1 MPIYRNVGG
10 TWTLAKH
17 VWRNVGGTWTK
28 VRKAFRNVGG
38 VWTQYHGDNDFT
50 FYSMGL
56 SQTIVNTGLI
66 GINANGTHLYAG
78 GRSYNLVYFD
88 KYGNV
93 TFSRVYDIFGESS
106 TGAPTAPSFGST
118 QFAADV
124 AAMPTGQL
132 FLVFTYDEPQSGVM
146 KAPLVPTFVN
156 AMLSIGATAAVF
168 QSANFQYRSA
178 YMLLGQ
184 KGQPISFEANRGTL
198 STNLGST
205 GTDQGCLDGVV
216 GITLN
221 IVNGA
226 YANLVRIQ

>member
-1 MPIYRNVGG
+1 MPIYRNING
-10 TWTLAKH
+10 TWTIVKH

-50 FYSMGL
+50 VYSMGL
-56 SQTIVNTGLI
+56 SQTLVNTGLI
-66 GINANGTHLYAG
+66 GVNANGTHLYAG

-88 KYGNV
+88 KYGNI
-93 TFSRVYDIFGESS
+93 TFSRQYDIFGESS
-106 TGAPTAPSFGST
+106 TGAPTAPGFGSA

-124 AAMPTGQL
+124 AAMPANQL
-132 FLVFTYDEPQSGVM
+132 FVLFTYDEPQSGVD
-146 KAPLVPTFVN
+146 KAPILSAFVN
-156 AMLSIGATAAVF
+156 AALSLGATSGVL

-178 YMLLGQ
+178 YLLLGQ

-198 STNLGST
+198 SGNLGSS
-205 GTDQGCLDGVV
+205 GTDSGCLDGVV
-216 GITLN
+216 GITFN